1 MYGLALLAFLVFI
14 VPLSSIAGCGE
25 PGAGCIAGVNT
36 VTAFFVALLAF
47 LDVGVGV
54 GAALHGVRGVSGGLA
69 ALWLCTIA
77 LAAVNFLAILSIG
90 VLLLP
95 GTVLAVAAALLGT
108 FGFAPVGRGLGLW
121 HWIELAGG
129 MLAGGAG
136 VITLFAVFFFPSS
149 YSQSETGGGY
159 TSLAQREGIGAVLPT
174 FVVFAVIVALATAG
188 AMRHALRHSRL
199 GCATLWAATAAL
211 GVAVGLGAAGA
222 DTIPYLRNV
231 GSALALTFALT
242 LAVAVISLV
251 TGRGRWSRLL

>member
-1 MYGLALLAFLVFI
+1 MHGLALLAFLVFI

-90 VLLLP
+90 VFLLP

-136 VITLFAVFFFPSS
+136 VITLFAVFFFPTS
-149 YSQSETGGGY
+149 YSQSLFG
-159 TSLAQREGIGAVLPT
+159 SAVRRHNTEFLLLGTPR
-174 FVVFAVIVALATAG
+174 ALAHGVAQERATI
-188 AMRHALRHSRL
+188 MRH
-199 GCATLWAATAAL
+199 
-211 GVAVGLGAAGA
+211 
-222 DTIPYLRNV
+222 
-231 GSALALTFALT
+231 SAP
-242 LAVAVISLV
+242 
-251 TGRGRWSRLL
+251 GPR